1 MKLNLARTVIAS
13 AAVSASLFSTQ
24 ALAWSVTTTGVV
36 GTGRDSLGS
45 FFAGGNADLSGQVFT
60 LVTTF
65 DPGMFPYQDSDLSL
79 RTGYGGGVPFS
90 VSLSLNNLMK
100 TFVAENQYGSY
111 AVNNALTQG
120 VGSNPADSVG
130 LLLSYLGAD
139 GKFINVSQAVSSV
152 VHPMNLALSFDQTW
166 AYTPQMDDRWQGVSI
181 EIHDQG
187 VNLFL
192 EVHAQFGYSH
202 AGNLMNIS
210 ISPSGSGV
218 PEPETMTLMGVGLGA
233 FALLRRKVARE

>member
-13 AAVSASLFSTQ
+13 AALSAFLFSTQ

-36 GTGRDSLGS
+36 GAGRDSLGS

-79 RTGYGGGVPFS
+79 RAGYGGGVPFS
-90 VSLSLNNLMK
+90 VSLSLNNLTK

-111 AVNNALTQG
+111 TVINALTQG
-120 VGSNPADSVG
+120 VGSNPADFVG

-139 GKFINVSQAVSSV
+139 GKYINVNQVVSSV

-166 AYTPQMDDRWQGVSI
+166 AYTPQMDDQWQGTSI

-187 VNLFL
+187 VNLLL
-192 EVHAQFGYSH
+192 EVHAQFGYGH
-202 AGNLMNIS
+202 AGSLTNIS

-218 PEPETMTLMGVGLGA
+218 PEPGSMTLMGLGVGAL
-233 FALLRRKVARE
+233 ALLRRKVDGE